1 MPHDFE
7 PLSGQVIA
15 AAIDVHRA
23 LGPGYLE
30 STYGSAFK
38 VALAHRCIRFEA
50 ERPITVTFEG
60 VAVGVGRIDFLI
72 EDELVVELKAVEC
85 FHRTHFAQ
93 VRAYLKGSGQ
103 RVGLLLNFNSP
114 ALTIRRVV
122 YG

>member
-1 MPHDFE
+1 
-7 PLSGQVIA
+7 VIG

-38 VALAHRCIRFEA
+38 VALAHRCLRFEA
-50 ERPITVTFEG
+50 ERPITVRFEG
-60 VAVGVGRIDFLI
+60 VDVGVGRIDFLV
-72 EDELVVELKAVEC
+72 ENELVVELKAVESL
-85 FHRTHFAQ
+85 HSTHFAQ
-93 VRAYLKGSGQ
+93 VRAYLKCCGQ

-114 ALTIRRVV
+114 ALTIRRIV